1 MFEKYFYKDI
11 AEIPYMIVGAVL
23 IYILMIIYTRIFG
36 LKSFSKMTGFDF
48 VNTVAIGNILA
59 MSLATSNPT
68 WLTGIFLIGL
78 LYLMNY
84 LISIL
89 RNKSKTMRGMLDNSP
104 LLLMENGAI
113 IYKNMNAAKVTEDE
127 LIGKLRE
134 ANVIVLSQ
142 VKAVVLETT
151 GDVSVL
157 HSDKENIELADY
169 LLKDVKR

>member
-84 LISIL
+84 LNVSI
-89 RNKSKTMRGMLDNSP
+89 P
-104 LLLMENGAI
+104 LTIALHLNLLAKL
-113 IYKNMNAAKVTEDE
+113 KNIFIWVCRK
-127 LIGKLRE
+127 
-134 ANVIVLSQ
+134 
-142 VKAVVLETT
+142 
-151 GDVSVL
+151 
-157 HSDKENIELADY
+157 
-169 LLKDVKR
+169 

>member
-11 AEIPYMIVGAVL
+11 AEIPYMIIGAIV
-23 IYILMIIYTRIFG
+23 IYVIMVIYTRIFG

-59 MSLATSNPT
+59 MSVATSNPT

-84 LISIL
+84 LFSVL
-89 RNKSKTMRGMLDNSP
+89 RKKNKSMRGILDNSP
-104 LLLMENGAI
+104 LLLMENGKI
-113 IYKNMNAAKVTEDE
+113 LHDNMNAAKVTEDE

-134 ANVIVLSQ
+134 ANVIILSQ

-157 HSDKENIELADY
+157 HTDKDMELADY
-169 LLKDVKR
+169 LLKGVKR